1 MKGEKKNNNKS
12 KTERV
17 RQGVSEATLIER
29 LIKQDESAFRQI
41 IPLYQPAMRSLSAA
55 IAGDSIADEIV
66 QEAWLAMMRALPA
79 FEQRSSLKTWL
90 LRIVANEAK
99 SRFRREKRSCSLEG
113 LENDRGAMNERYG
126 SNGHWVLPPSRW
138 ELATP
143 EAILS
148 EEELREC
155 ITLTVKRLPPLQGA
169 ALKLKELENY
179 SSKEI
184 CNILDISAS
193 NIRVL
198 LHRARNSLYETID
211 HFQATGNCRP
221 CG

>member
-1 MKGEKKNNNKS
+1 M
-12 KTERV
+12 
-17 RQGVSEATLIER
+17 RQGTSEAALIDR

-41 IPLYQPAMRSLSAA
+41 IPLYQPSMRALALA

-113 LENDRGAMNERYG
+113 LESDNGVMAERYG
-126 SNGHWVLPPSRW
+126 SNGHWSLPPARW

-143 EAILS
+143 EAILA
-148 EEELREC
+148 EEELKEC
-155 ITLTVKRLPPLQGA
+155 IELTVNRLPPLQGA
-169 ALKLKELENY
+169 ALKLKELEDY
-179 SSKEI
+179 SSQEI
-184 CNILDISAS
+184 CNILDVSAS

-198 LHRARNSLYETID
+198 LHRARNSLYETIE